1 MGEQRDPQTYA
12 MISAGMYVHSELGC
26 GFVELPYQEAMLVE
40 MRFRSIPFVREP
52 SLPIQYRGESLP
64 CRYEPDFICYDE
76 VVLELK
82 AVEKLT
88 DKHRSQVINY
98 LKVSKLQRGLLMN
111 FGAEKLEYERI
122 VLNYTG

>member
-12 MISAGMYVHSELGC
+12 MIGAGMYVHSELGC

-52 SLPIQYRGESLP
+52 SLPIHYRGEPLP
-64 CRYEPDFICYDE
+64 CTYEPDFICYGE
-76 VVLELK
+76 VILELK
-82 AVEKLT
+82 AVETLT
-88 DKHRSQVINY
+88 DRHRSQVINY
-98 LKVSKLQRGLLMN
+98 LKASKLQRALLMN